1 VGFVCGTWGRGI
13 EEGRGGDSLYIL
25 GGWRRLTWSV
35 EKNNGLVCDFNGRW
49 LKDSIKCGR

>member
-35 EKNNGLVCDFNGRW
+35 EKKNGERSMYLCVILMEDG
-49 LKDSIKCGR
+49 